1 MTTKKLQG
9 RPRDPAT
16 DQAILDAAIQELAES
31 GYENTS
37 FEAIARR
44 CGSSRTTIYRR
55 YANKAELVVAA
66 VDAAFRR
73 SNPGV
78 PDTGD
83 SVRDVTTLA
92 WNTTRMLTETQVGD
106 VFRAIIPALQL
117 DETLAKRAAK
127 LEAERRELML
137 AAIDKGIDSGQLPPV
152 DADLK
157 TDEILGA
164 IYLRFLLIQKPLTR
178 AWVSRMV
185 RDVLSG
191 RATSDNPMRS

>member
-1 MTTKKLQG
+1 MATKRTQG

-16 DQAILDAAIQELAES
+16 DQAILDAAIEELAES
-31 GYENTS
+31 GYENMS

-73 SNPGV
+73 SNPTV
-78 PDTGD
+78 PDSGD
-83 SVRDVTTLA
+83 SVRDVTALA
-92 WNTTRMLTETQVGD
+92 WNTTRMLTESQVGD
-106 VFRAIIPALQL
+106 VFRAIIPALQV
-117 DETLAKRAAK
+117 DTTLALRAAE
-127 LEAERRELML
+127 LEIERRELML
-137 AAIDKGIDSGQLPPV
+137 AAINKGIESGQLPDM

-178 AWVSRMV
+178 VWVARMV
-185 RDVLSG
+185 RDVLVE
-191 RATSDNPMRS
+191 